1 MARSRQRIQRW
12 FGAQAKERGAA
23 AVEFALIAVLLLTLV
38 FGIAEFGRM
47 WFLQS
52 SLAAAARDGA
62 RTMAVEDDQA
72 EAEGA
77 AESVF
82 IGGDLTTIEITPETG
97 ECDSGG
103 QATVSLSY
111 EADFMTGF
119 FTPLFGDSVTLGGEG
134 VMRCGG

>member
-1 MARSRQRIQRW
+1 MARIRPQVELP
-12 FGAQAKERGAA
+12 GAHTTERGAA

-62 RTMAVEDDQA
+62 RTMAVENDQDVA
-72 EAEGA
+72 AAA

-82 IGGDLTTIEITPETG
+82 IGGEFTTIEITPETG

-103 QATVSLSY
+103 QATVSLGY
-111 EADFMTGF
+111 EASFMTGF
-119 FTPLFGDSVTLGGEG
+119 FTPLLGDSVTLAGEG